1 MIVITFQLNTCDSD
15 CLSII
20 PGQSFIDIQSIAVSV
35 AAPRAAGLESWGL
48 RSCQIDLHRPSEL
61 RDASPGQPSDQALQP
76 SLRSLGD
83 KMLPPRSGSL
93 ACGEGD
99 AGWEY

>member
-35 AAPRAAGLESWGL
+35 AAPRAVGLESWGA
-48 RSCQIDLHRPSEL
+48 RSCQIDLHRSSEL
-61 RDASPGQPSDQALQP
+61 RDITRPALGPGSATQPAASE
-76 SLRSLGD
+76 R
-83 KMLPPRSGSL
+83 
-93 ACGEGD
+93 
-99 AGWEY
+99 

>member
-35 AAPRAAGLESWGL
+35 AAPRAVGLESWGFAAV
-48 RSCQIDLHRPSEL
+48 RSTSIAPPS
-61 RDASPGQPSDQALQP
+61 
-76 SLRSLGD
+76 
-83 KMLPPRSGSL
+83 
-93 ACGEGD
+93 
-99 AGWEY
+99 